1 MFQKIRLLVLMALFF
16 AMAVPSAHAATAAPA
31 ARTYDCSKAGNANK
45 TVCKNAAKPKP
56 VAAARTYDCT
66 KAGNASKAACKGMVK
81 APAPKAAPAPRSMTA
96 AAPAHSPSVMARGP
110 QGATARCRDNTYS
123 KSATHKGAC
132 SHHGGVAQFY

>member
-1 MFQKIRLLVLMALFF
+1 MLPKIQWLAPMAFMFAL
-16 AMAVPSAHAATAAPA
+16 AAPAAHAATAAPA

-56 VAAARTYDCT
+56 VPAARTYDCT
-66 KAGNASKAACKGMVK
+66 KAGNANKSACKGMVK
-81 APAPKAAPAPRSMTA
+81 VPTPKAAAVPRPMTTA
-96 AAPAHSPSVMARGP
+96 AQTHSPSVMARGP